1 MPTAFSYARFSSS
14 IQKKGSS
21 LERQKA
27 MVAGWFLQHPEYS
40 LSEKTFQDL
49 GKSGWKGDHIKE
61 GGDFAKLLAAVE
73 AGVIKKGDAV
83 LVEAIDRTGRLPV
96 LEMLSSIVSPILRAG
111 VSIITLEDN
120 VEFTE
125 ASLNEG
131 GHIYILVGKIQAA
144 RQYSD
149 NLSRRLKGS
158 YDSRRRLAKEE
169 GKTPKRNTP
178 VWLTST
184 GVVIGE
190 VADQIKVAFEL
201 YTSGLGK
208 AVIAKRMRESG
219 VPALAKTS
227 GPGVEGWLRNEAA
240 IGRWN
245 GSEVYKPIID
255 QSLYH
260 LAQIESERRK
270 TAPTAKTATHFY
282 VGLVKCGS
290 CGGNFI
296 MRTIK
301 GVQVSMRCRKR
312 QELKGCDNKK
322 VIPKTV
328 IDAVY
333 ERTSKPATH
342 RVIAKEHSGVNEK
355 AIIAGE
361 AKILELS
368 KRIQA
373 MVSAFSTSMMIPEVA
388 SQIQSLNGERQDA
401 ERELALLKATVERPP
416 NMWRVQGRLD
426 ILERGDPQRLAAMLR
441 SVGYNITIYSD
452 GRLASSETEGV
463 YRYAGVNRREDKYKL
478 MRGDTELLVSKVSYV
493 DDAEDW
499 MHWGSEGEGSETV
512 WDGDDLV
519 AMCSRYE

>member
-1 MPTAFSYARFSSS
+1 MPTAFSYARFSSAR
-14 IQKKGSS
+14 QKRGSS

-27 MVAGWFLQHPEYS
+27 MLASWLSQHSEYS
-40 LSEKTFQDL
+40 LSVETYQDL
-49 GKSGWKGDHIKE
+49 GKSAWKGDHIKE
-61 GGDFAKLLAAVE
+61 GGDFAKLLAAVDE
-73 AGVIKKGDAV
+73 GVIKKGDAV

-96 LEMLSSIVSPILRAG
+96 LEMLSTIVSPILRAG
-111 VSIITLEDN
+111 VSIITLEDGI
-120 VEFTE
+120 VFTE

-158 YDSRRRLAKEE
+158 YDSRRRLAKDE
-169 GKTPKRNTP
+169 GKTPKRHTP

-184 GVVIGE
+184 GVLIPDIAE
-190 VADQIKVAFEL
+190 QIKLAFEL

-227 GPGVEGWLRNEAA
+227 GPGVEGWLRNEAV

-245 GSEVYKPIID
+245 GSEVYEPIVD

-260 LAQIESERRK
+260 LAQIEGERRK
-270 TAPTAKTATHFY
+270 TAPSAKTATHFY

-301 GVQVSMRCRKR
+301 GLQVSMRCRKR

-328 IDAVY
+328 IDTVF

-342 RVIAKEHSGVNEK
+342 RLVAKERSGVNEK

-368 KRIQA
+368 KGIRA
-373 MVSAFSTSMMIPEVA
+373 MVSAFSASMMIPEVA
-388 SQIQSLNGERQDA
+388 SQIQALHGEREAA

-416 NMWRVQGRLD
+416 NVWRVQGRVED
-426 ILERGDPQRLAAMLR
+426 LERSDPQRLAAMLR
-441 SVGYNITIYSD
+441 NVGYSITIYSD
-452 GRLASSETEGV
+452 GRLSTSESGTV
-463 YRYAGVNRREDKYKL
+463 YRYAGVNRKEDKYKVL
-478 MRGDTELLVSKVSYV
+478 CGNAELLVSKVSYV
-493 DDAEDW
+493 DDGEDW
-499 MHWGSEGEGSETV
+499 MHWQDG
-512 WDGDDLV
+512 WDGVEPEWNAEDSK
-519 AMCSRYE
+519 AMRSCWE

>member
-1 MPTAFSYARFSSS
+1 MPTAFSYARFSSGK
-14 IQKKGSS
+14 QQRGSS
-21 LERQKA
+21 LERQEQMFA
-27 MVAGWFLQHPEYS
+27 DWLILHPDYKR
-40 LSEKTFQDL
+40 SELRFRDL
-49 GKSGWKGDHIKE
+49 AKSGWKGEHIKD
-61 GGDFAKLLAAVE
+61 GGGFAELLAAVE
-73 AGVIKKGDAV
+73 AGEIQKGDAV
-83 LVEAIDRTGRLPV
+83 LVEAIDRTGRLPA
-96 LEMLSSIVSPILRAG
+96 MTMFSKIIDPILTAG
-111 VSIITLEDN
+111 VEIITLDDGVVYSEK
-120 VEFTE
+120 
-125 ASLNEG
+125 SLNEG
-131 GHIYILVGKIQAA
+131 GQIHLLVAKIQAA

-169 GKTPKRNTP
+169 GKTPKRHTP
-178 VWLTST
+178 VWLTSE
-184 GVVIGE
+184 GVVIPE
-190 VADQIKVAFEL
+190 IAEQIKVAFEL

-219 VPALAKTS
+219 VAALAKTS

-245 GSEVYKPIID
+245 GSEVYEPIID
-255 QSLYH
+255 QSLFH
-260 LAQIESERRK
+260 LAQIEGERRK

-333 ERTSKPATH
+333 ERTSKPATY
-342 RVIAKEHSGVNEK
+342 RVVAKERSGVNEK
-355 AIIAGE
+355 AIITAE
-361 AKILELS
+361 ANILELS

-373 MVSAFSTSMMIPEVA
+373 MVTAFSTSMIIPEVA
-388 SQIQSLNGERQDA
+388 SQIESLNGERQVA

-416 NMWRVQGRLD
+416 NVFRVNGRVE
-426 ILERGDPQRLAAMLR
+426 ILERSDPQRLAAMLR
-441 SVGYNITIYSD
+441 GVGYGITIYSD
-452 GRLASSETEGV
+452 GRLTSSESEGTC
-463 YRYAGVNRREDKYKL
+463 RYAGVDRKEDKYKL
-478 MRGDTELLVSKVSYV
+478 MWGDNVLLVSKLSYI
-493 DDAEDW
+493 DDGEDW
-499 MHWGSEGEGSETV
+499 MHWESGKDGSETEWNV
-512 WDGDDLV
+512 NDV
-519 AMCSRYE
+519 EAMQSRWE

>member
-1 MPTAFSYARFSSS
+1 MPTAFSYARFSS
-14 IQKKGSS
+14 IRQQRGSS
-21 LERQKA
+21 LERQQT
-27 MVAGWFLQHPEYS
+27 MVASWLVQHPEYS
-40 LSEKTFQDL
+40 LSDTTFQDL
-49 GKSGWKGDHIKE
+49 GKSGWKGEHIKE

-120 VEFTE
+120 VAFTE
-125 ASLNEG
+125 VSLNEG

-149 NLSRRLKGS
+149 NLSRRLTAS
-158 YDSRRRLAKEE
+158 YDSRRKLAKE

-178 VWLTST
+178 VWLTSK
-184 GVVIGE
+184 GDVVQQI
-190 VADQIKVAFEL
+190 ADQVKLAFEL

-219 VPALAKTS
+219 VEALAKCS
-227 GPGVEGWLRNEAA
+227 GPGVEGWLRNEAV

-245 GSEVYKPIID
+245 GSQVYEPIID
-255 QSLYH
+255 LSLYH
-260 LAQIESERRK
+260 LAQIEGNKRK
-270 TAPTAKTATHFY
+270 TAPRAKTAAHFY

-290 CGGNFI
+290 CGHNFI

-301 GVQVSMRCRKR
+301 GVQVSMRCRRR

-333 ERTSKPATH
+333 EHTSKPASH
-342 RVIAKEHSGVNEK
+342 RVVARERSGVNEK
-355 AIIAGE
+355 AIIAAE

-368 KRIQA
+368 KEIEA
-373 MVSAFSTSMMIPEVA
+373 MLAAFRASMTIPEVA
-388 SQIQSLNGERQDA
+388 NQIQAMHGEREAA
-401 ERELALLKATVERPP
+401 ERELTLLKATVERPP
-416 NMWRVQGRLD
+416 TMWRVQGRVED
-426 ILERGDPQRLAAMLR
+426 LERSDPQRLAAMLR
-441 SVGYNITIYSD
+441 SVGYTITIYSD
-452 GRLASSETEGV
+452 GRLISSEIGGV

-478 MRGDTELLVSKVSYV
+478 MRGGNELLVSKVNYV
-493 DDAEDW
+493 DEGEDW
-499 MHWGSEGEGSETV
+499 MYWEPKGEGSETE
-512 WDGDDLV
+512 WDVEDSE
-519 AMCSRYE
+519 AMRSRYE